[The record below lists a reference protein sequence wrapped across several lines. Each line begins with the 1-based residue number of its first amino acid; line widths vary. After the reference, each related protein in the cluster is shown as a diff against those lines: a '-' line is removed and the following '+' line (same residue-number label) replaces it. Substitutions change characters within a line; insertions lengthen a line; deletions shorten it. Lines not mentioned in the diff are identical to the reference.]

1 MEFFFVSSSF
11 ISFSDSFLQYNMSS
25 ELSFIVPNKMGSV
38 KLQNNPI
45 KTDV

>member
-1 MEFFFVSSSF
+1 MEVFFVSSSF
-11 ISFSDSFLQYNMSS
+11 ISIFTY
-25 ELSFIVPNKMGSV
+25 VPNKMGSV